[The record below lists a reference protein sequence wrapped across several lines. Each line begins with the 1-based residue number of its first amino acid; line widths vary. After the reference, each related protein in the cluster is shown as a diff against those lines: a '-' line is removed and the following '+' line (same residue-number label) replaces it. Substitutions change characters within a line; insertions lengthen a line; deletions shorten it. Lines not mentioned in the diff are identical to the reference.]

1 MDFTTIFII
10 AGVVILAIF
19 FLIAKLA
26 VRWMLRLTIVGVIL
40 IAIAGAGAFWWW
52 STRLTTT
59 KPANKPPAATN
70 RRGNSR

>member
-10 AGVVILAIF
+10 AGVVLLAIF

-40 IAIAGAGAFWWW
+40 IALLGAGAFWWW
-52 STRLTTT
+52 STRLTQ
-59 KPANKPPAATN
+59 KPQPAKPRSVSRN
-70 RRGNSR
+70 RNSN